1 MAIDD
6 HLQIFAG
13 KRVVDWDSNTGVE
26 DPEQTIYRLSIS
38 YDYGQTQSIDWADYF
53 ASFLADPRA
62 HEVNGLVIGVWDNQ
76 GGNEDIESVVETLVA
91 AQEQLSRLTALFI
104 GDITY
109 EENEISWIQQG
120 DLSPILAAYPKLE
133 YFGARGGN
141 NLQLGISHHEH
152 LRSLIVESGGLPSN
166 VVQDVLSS
174 HLPALE
180 HLELWLGTENYG
192 ASTRIEDL
200 APLFTGQLFPHLR
213 YLGLRDSDLSDEIA
227 QEIAKSPL
235 LERIEVLDLSLGI
248 LSDKGARALLESPAT
263 RSLKKLDI
271 HHHYCTDEVVK
282 QLQELGI
289 AVDAS
294 EQEEADDEGY
304 RFEGRYVAVGE

>member
-1 MAIDD
+1 MSKR
-6 HLQIFAG
+6 QI
-13 KRVVDWDSNTGVE
+13 S
-26 DPEQTIYRLSIS
+26 
-38 YDYGQTQSIDWADYF
+38 
-53 ASFLADPRA
+53 
-62 HEVNGLVIGVWDNQ
+62 
-76 GGNEDIESVVETLVA
+76 
-91 AQEQLSRLTALFI
+91 
-104 GDITY
+104 
-109 EENEISWIQQG
+109 EENEISWILQG
-120 DLSPILAAYPKLE
+120 DLSPLLAAYPELE

-141 NLQLGISHHEH
+141 NLQLGIMRHEH
-152 LRSLIVESGGLPSN
+152 LRSLVIESGGLRSN

-200 APLFTGQLFPHLR
+200 APLFTGQLFPNLR

-248 LSDKGARALLESPAT
+248 LSDKGARALLQSPAL
-263 RSLKKLDI
+263 RRLKKLDI
-271 HHHYCTDEVVK
+271 HHHYCPDEVIQ
-282 QLQELGI
+282 QLQGLGI
-289 AVDAS
+289 AVDVGG
-294 EQEEADDEGY
+294 QEEAEDEDY